1 MIYDYRYLK
10 FQNNHGAYVESKE
23 TLIVACFLNGMLYDV
38 GRWLPSPG
46 TNWGFP
52 NFLHARAREG
62 ATTHTHTHTDSVW
75 YQILFVHFQFIFKI
89 IIVENI

>member
-38 GRWLPSPG
+38 GR
-46 TNWGFP
+46 
-52 NFLHARAREG
+52 
-62 ATTHTHTHTDSVW
+62 
-75 YQILFVHFQFIFKI
+75 
-89 IIVENI
+89 